1 MWADLDG
8 MRSPPWL
15 CQLVH
20 ADAVGDAIVL
30 DLIALEPC
38 PADATGCPRHTP
50 FTVHIGHGED
60 SERGWE
66 QTLALWA
73 ADADLVTILCGRT
86 DDGSS
91 WLCLSSGEQHLLLQ
105 L

>member
-50 FTVHIGHGED
+50 FT
-60 SERGWE
+60 
-66 QTLALWA
+66 
-73 ADADLVTILCGRT
+73 
-86 DDGSS
+86 GS
-91 WLCLSSGEQHLLLQ
+91 
-105 L
+105 